1 MDRGKLGKGRG
12 DVGATIAPTVSE
24 ECNRRDVESQR
35 PTQANASHR
44 MVNVL
49 PTALILDPIAGEV
62 LRAAATAFVHT
73 DADIRA
79 RLMAAYWAAS
89 RVIETTRVRIENL
102 GTLIAERDVQIA
114 SLKGEIRAYQRFM
127 ERRDE

>member
-1 MDRGKLGKGRG
+1 
-12 DVGATIAPTVSE
+12 
-24 ECNRRDVESQR
+24 
-35 PTQANASHR
+35 